1 MNKGTH
7 FSGQPM
13 YGQLINLLSKDEILK
28 FSHNRNGERYV
39 KHFDAY
45 QHLAV
50 MLYAVIKRFDSLREI
65 TDSMFP
71 EARKLAHLGIGMM
84 PRRSTLSD
92 ATPADLRQCLRT
104 RTAVCMP
111 DIKMNF
117 PRTAESGKCFMASSS
132 ANHRF
137 HYNIA
142 VLQPHIQRRWPASQ
156 NRKEERRHKS
166 AHQHPCK

>member
-117 PRTAESGKCFMASSS
+117 PRTAESGKCLHGFIVCKSS
-132 ANHRF
+132 
-137 HYNIA
+137 IP
-142 VLQPHIQRRWPASQ
+142 LQYRCSPTSYSKALAGIPKQ
-156 NRKEERRHKS
+156 ERRK
-166 AHQHPCK
+166 AA